1 MANRNPRQDEVP
13 PFFEPIVEYYYS
25 LPPISRTWLTASLV
39 VTPLHTFEQIESSK
53 LYFDYDRVKPPLLEL
68 WRIATAFCW
77 AGPGTLTDFSTL
89 MLLYNLAVIIPS
101 YERRPFPTGDG
112 RHRMTDCVVALAVCT
127 VLIISSYLLIT
138 RTKLYMAILGVFPD
152 FHPVLL
158 PIFTRT
164 LLYSVILLES
174 RRHPDRQHNINFF
187 PVPGKYVPLFHIG
200 FGLLMNYRI
209 NETVHG
215 IIVGYMFEFLVTR
228 HEWLGRRRIVQAPQ
242 FLVQLL
248 GEAVG
253 GGPEV
258 NNSNP
263 AYLEPGSNLLHRAAA
278 IGDMQYVASQIERV
292 EALTSAGAIAT
303 EARKFSQPDRNGW
316 QPIHE
321 AARSGQLDVLCLLLE
336 VDVVTREDTAEVA
349 YRRRAGML
357 QVNVNARTND
367 NRGYT
372 PLRLVEEHQG
382 TDSECCELLCQVGG
396 VSLGPGDDERND
408 DD

>member
-1 MANRNPRQDEVP
+1 
-13 PFFEPIVEYYYS
+13 
-25 LPPISRTWLTASLV
+25 
-39 VTPLHTFEQIESSK
+39 
-53 LYFDYDRVKPPLLEL
+53 
-68 WRIATAFCW
+68 
-77 AGPGTLTDFSTL
+77 
-89 MLLYNLAVIIPS
+89 
-101 YERRPFPTGDG
+101 
-112 RHRMTDCVVALAVCT
+112 
-127 VLIISSYLLIT
+127 
-138 RTKLYMAILGVFPD
+138 
-152 FHPVLL
+152 
-158 PIFTRT
+158 
-164 LLYSVILLES
+164 
-174 RRHPDRQHNINFF
+174 
-187 PVPGKYVPLFHIG
+187 
-200 FGLLMNYRI
+200 MNYRI

-215 IIVGYMFEFLVTR
+215 IIVGYVFEFLVAR

-248 GEAVG
+248 GEEVG

-258 NNSNP
+258 NNPNP
-263 AYLEPGSNLLHRAAA
+263 AYQEPGSNLLHRAAA

-303 EARKFSQPDRNGW
+303 EARKFRQPDRNGW

-372 PLRLVEEHQG
+372 PLRLVEEYQG
-382 TDSECCELLCQVGG
+382 TDSECCELLRQVGG
-396 VSLGPGDDERND
+396 VSLGPGDNERD
-408 DD
+408 DDD